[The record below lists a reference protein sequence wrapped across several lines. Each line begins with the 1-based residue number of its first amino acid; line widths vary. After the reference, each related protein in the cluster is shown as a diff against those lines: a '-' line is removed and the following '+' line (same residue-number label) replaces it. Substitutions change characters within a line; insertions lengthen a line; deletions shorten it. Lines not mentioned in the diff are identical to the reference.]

1 MKKNELKEGIDISKE
16 IILVTGGA
24 GFIGS
29 HLVERLLKEGYKVI
43 CLDNFNDY
51 YNPKLKEK
59 NISNVLDNPNFE
71 LIRGDILDTKLL
83 HHIFKGE
90 GLRTLDSG
98 PSTIVH
104 LAAMAGVR
112 ASIVSPDLYVDVDVK
127 GTLNLLDMAQMYEIK
142 QFIFASSSS
151 VYGINKKVPFREDD
165 PIQLQISPYA
175 AAKKSAELFCMTYNH
190 LYNIPITILRLFTI
204 YGPRQRPDMAIRK
217 FTCLALKD
225 KHITMFGDGT
235 SKRDYTYV
243 SDCID
248 GFISS
253 LKNPMDFEIFN
264 IGSGKTIQLKE
275 LIELIGRAT
284 GKEIKIEHL
293 DNQVGDVPI
302 TFSDITKARKLLGY
316 EPEVSI
322 EKGVR
327 TFVEWY
333 KNEYKERS

>member
-1 MKKNELKEGIDISKE
+1 MKKNELKEGLNISKE

-29 HLVERLLKEGYKVI
+29 HLVESLLQQRYKVI
-43 CLDNFNDY
+43 CIDNFNDY
-51 YNPKLKEK
+51 YDPKLKEK

>member
-1 MKKNELKEGIDISKE
+1 MSKE

-51 YNPKLKEK
+51 YDPKLKEK

-71 LIRGDILDTKLL
+71 LIRGDILDIRLL
-83 HHIFKGE
+83 DDIFSGNYIQE
-90 GLRTLDSG
+90 FQSQSLRPKTQDLR
-98 PSTIVH
+98 PNKVIH

-112 ASIVSPDLYVDVDVK
+112 ASIISPDVYVDVDMK
-127 GTLNLLDMAQMYEIK
+127 GTLNLLDMGQMYEIK

-165 PIQLQISPYA
+165 PIKLQISPYA

-217 FTCLALKD
+217 FTGLALKN

-235 SKRDYTYV
+235 SKRDYTYI

-264 IGSGKTIQLKE
+264 IGNGKTIQLKE

-284 GKEIKIEHL
+284 GKEIKIKHL
-293 DNQVGDVPI
+293 DNQLGDVPI